1 MKFFKGDAPPVEDY
15 DKTVSK
21 LVKLGWLSEIFD
33 VESNKSIYEITNTG
47 SEYYFLICIETGY
60 EQLFN
65 GPRLVEG
72 QTEVLVDEV
81 PDLVEE
87 GLVVD
92 AKDGTHL
99 TPIAAE
105 YLYVMINSLGK
116 DIRSKKRG
124 AKAPESGTV
133 NKIGKYSAM
142 FMRGLQKASEVAQ
155 EYNKQ
160 STAATQNFWG
170 NDEDSSKKK
179 SEAKKKE
186 KKKSEAKKK
195 KKSEAKKR
203 KKKKSEAKKRKKSVN
218 TKKNT
223 EFGFDFGKI
232 GRNFGFGDTK

>member
-21 LVKLGWLSEIFD
+21 LLKLGWLSEIFD
-33 VESNKSIYEITNTG
+33 VESNKSIYEITSTG
-47 SEYYFLICIETGY
+47 SEYYFAICIETGY

-72 QTEVLVDEV
+72 QTEVLIDEDV
-81 PDLVEE
+81 DLVEE
-87 GLVVD
+87 GLVVNV
-92 AKDGTHL
+92 KDGKYL

-124 AKAPESGTV
+124 AKAPKSGTM

-142 FMRGLQKASEVAQ
+142 FMRGVQKASEAAQ
-155 EYNKQ
+155 EYDKQ
-160 STAATQNFWG
+160 STASTQNFWG

-179 SEAKKKE
+179 SEAKKK
-186 KKKSEAKKK
+186 KKSEAK
-195 KKSEAKKR
+195 

-232 GRNFGFGDTK
+232 GRNFEFGDTK

>member
-1 MKFFKGDAPPVEDY
+1 MKFFKGDTPPVEDY

-21 LVKLGWLSEIFD
+21 LLKLGWLSEIFD
-33 VESNKSIYEITNTG
+33 VESNKSIYEITSTG

-72 QTEVLVDEV
+72 QTEVLIDEDV
-81 PDLVEE
+81 DLVEE

-92 AKDGTHL
+92 AKDGTYL

-116 DIRSKKRG
+116 DIRAKKRG
-124 AKAPESGTV
+124 AKAPKSGTM

-142 FMRGLQKASEVAQ
+142 FMKGMQKASKVAQ
-155 EYNKQ
+155 EYDKQ

-170 NDEDSSKKK
+170 NDESS
-179 SEAKKKE
+179 S

-195 KKSEAKKR
+195 KKSSGKKR
-203 KKKKSEAKKRKKSVN
+203 RS
-218 TKKNT
+218 KN
-223 EFGFDFGKI
+223 
-232 GRNFGFGDTK
+232 

>member
-21 LVKLGWLSEIFD
+21 LLKLGWLSEIYD

-47 SEYYFLICIETGY
+47 SEYYFLICIKTGY

-65 GPRLVEG
+65 GPILAEG
-72 QTEVLVDEV
+72 QTEIIVDEI

-87 GLVVD
+87 GFVVN
-92 AKDGTHL
+92 AKDGKYL

-124 AKAPESGTV
+124 AKAPKSGTM

-142 FMRGLQKASEVAQ
+142 FMRGVQKASEAAQ
-155 EYNKQ
+155 EYDKQ
-160 STAATQNFWG
+160 STASTQNFWG

-195 KKSEAKKR
+195 KKSEAKK
-203 KKKKSEAKKRKKSVN
+203 KKKSSGKKRRS
-218 TKKNT
+218 KN
-223 EFGFDFGKI
+223 
-232 GRNFGFGDTK
+232 

>member
-21 LVKLGWLSEIFD
+21 LLKLGWLSEIFD
-33 VESNKSIYEITNTG
+33 VESNKSIYEITSTG

-65 GPRLVEG
+65 GPRLAEG
-72 QTEVLVDEV
+72 QTEVLVDEI

-87 GLVVD
+87 GFVVN
-92 AKDGTHL
+92 AKDGKYL

-124 AKAPESGTV
+124 AKAPKSGTM

-142 FMRGLQKASEVAQ
+142 FMRGVQKASEAAQ
-155 EYNKQ
+155 EYDKQ
-160 STAATQNFWG
+160 STASTQNFWG

-179 SEAKKKE
+179 SEAKKK
-186 KKKSEAKKK
+186 KKSEAKKK
-195 KKSEAKKR
+195 

-232 GRNFGFGDTK
+232 GRNFGFL

>member
-1 MKFFKGDAPPVEDY
+1 MKFFKGDTPPVEDY

-21 LVKLGWLSEIFD
+21 LLKLGWLSEIFD
-33 VESNKSIYEITNTG
+33 VESNKSIYEITSTG
-47 SEYYFLICIETGY
+47 SEYYFLICMETGY

-72 QTEVLVDEV
+72 QTEVLVDEDI
-81 PDLVEE
+81 DLVEE

-92 AKDGTHL
+92 TKDGTYL

-124 AKAPESGTV
+124 AKAPKSGTM

-142 FMRGLQKASEVAQ
+142 FMRGVQKASEAAQ
-155 EYNKQ
+155 EYDKQ
-160 STAATQNFWG
+160 STASTQNFWG

-179 SEAKKKE
+179 SEAKKK
-186 KKKSEAKKK
+186 KKSEAKKK
-195 KKSEAKKR
+195 KKSSSKKR
-203 KKKKSEAKKRKKSVN
+203 RS
-218 TKKNT
+218 KN
-223 EFGFDFGKI
+223 
-232 GRNFGFGDTK
+232 

>member
-1 MKFFKGDAPPVEDY
+1 MKFFKGDTPPVEDY

-21 LVKLGWLSEIFD
+21 LLKLGWLSEIFD
-33 VESNKSIYEITNTG
+33 VESNKSIYEITSTG
-47 SEYYFLICIETGY
+47 SEYYFLICIKTGY

-65 GPRLVEG
+65 GPILAKG
-72 QTEVLVDEV
+72 QTEILVDEI

-87 GLVVD
+87 ELVVD
-92 AKDGTHL
+92 AKDGTYL

-124 AKAPESGTV
+124 AKAPKSGTM

-142 FMRGLQKASEVAQ
+142 FMRGVQKASEAAQ
-155 EYNKQ
+155 EYDKQ
-160 STAATQNFWG
+160 STASTQNFWG

-179 SEAKKKE
+179 SEAKKK
-186 KKKSEAKKK
+186 KKSEAKKK
-195 KKSEAKKR
+195 KKSEAKK
-203 KKKKSEAKKRKKSVN
+203 KKKSVN

>member
-72 QTEVLVDEV
+72 QTEVLVDEI

-87 GLVVD
+87 GFVVN
-92 AKDGTHL
+92 AKDGKYL

-124 AKAPESGTV
+124 AKAPKSGTM

-142 FMRGLQKASEVAQ
+142 FMKGVQKASEVAQ

-160 STAATQNFWG
+160 STAATRNIWG

-186 KKKSEAKKK
+186 K

>member
-1 MKFFKGDAPPVEDY
+1 MKFFKDNAPPVEDY

-21 LVKLGWLSEIFD
+21 LLKLGWLSEIFD
-33 VESNKSIYEITNTG
+33 VESNKSIYEITSTG
-47 SEYYFLICIETGY
+47 SEYYFLICIKTGY

-65 GPRLVEG
+65 GPILAEG
-72 QTEVLVDEV
+72 QTEIIVDEI

-92 AKDGTHL
+92 AKDGTYL

-124 AKAPESGTV
+124 AKAPKSGTM

-142 FMRGLQKASEVAQ
+142 FMRGVQKASEAAQ
-155 EYNKQ
+155 EYDKQ
-160 STAATQNFWG
+160 STASTQNFWG

-179 SEAKKKE
+179 SEAKKK
-186 KKKSEAKKK
+186 KKSEAKKK
-195 KKSEAKKR
+195 KKSEAKK
-203 KKKKSEAKKRKKSVN
+203 KKKSSSKKRRS
-218 TKKNT
+218 KN
-223 EFGFDFGKI
+223 
-232 GRNFGFGDTK
+232 

>member
-21 LVKLGWLSEIFD
+21 LLKLGWLSEIFD

-47 SEYYFLICIETGY
+47 SEYYFLICIKTGY

-65 GPRLVEG
+65 GPILAEG
-72 QTEVLVDEV
+72 QTEILVDEV

-87 GLVVD
+87 GLVVN
-92 AKDGTHL
+92 AKDGTYL

-124 AKAPESGTV
+124 AKAPKSGTM

-142 FMRGLQKASEVAQ
+142 FMKGVQKASEAAQ
-155 EYNKQ
+155 EYDKQ
-160 STAATQNFWG
+160 STASTQNFWG

-179 SEAKKKE
+179 SEAKKK
-186 KKKSEAKKK
+186 KKSEAKKK
-195 KKSEAKKR
+195 KKSEAKKKKSSSR
-203 KKKKSEAKKRKKSVN
+203 KKRRS
-218 TKKNT
+218 KN
-223 EFGFDFGKI
+223 
-232 GRNFGFGDTK
+232 

>member
-1 MKFFKGDAPPVEDY
+1 MKFFKGDTPPVEDY

-21 LVKLGWLSEIFD
+21 LLKLGWLSEIFD
-33 VESNKSIYEITNTG
+33 VESNKSIYEITSTG

-72 QTEVLVDEV
+72 QTEVLIDEDV
-81 PDLVEE
+81 DLVEE
-87 GLVVD
+87 GLVVNV
-92 AKDGTHL
+92 KDGKYL

-116 DIRSKKRG
+116 NIRSKKRG
-124 AKAPESGTV
+124 AKAPESGTM

-142 FMRGLQKASEVAQ
+142 FMKGMQKASKAAQ
-155 EYNKQ
+155 EYDKQ

-170 NDEDSSKKK
+170 NDESSSKKK
-179 SEAKKKE
+179 SEAKKK
-186 KKKSEAKKK
+186 KKK
-195 KKSEAKKR
+195 KD
-203 KKKKSEAKKRKKSVN
+203 KKKNVN

-223 EFGFDFGKI
+223 EVGFDFGKI
-232 GRNFGFGDTK
+232 GRNFEFGDTK